1 MGLCRVCEVRLSGVW
16 VCVGCV
22 RSVGWVGCVQGVS
35 GCEAGGL
42 FSLGKMGVKSC
53 VVYVYVLRGV
63 VHMYGG

>member
-1 MGLCRVCEVRLSGVW
+1 M
-16 VCVGCV
+16 
-22 RSVGWVGCVQGVS
+22 GCVQGVS